1 MRYLPLLVGITVR
14 SRASK
19 LEALCLNLRGPFY
32 RLFCRGDQRCPYW
45 ASGHLGAIDDPSLP
59 DGAYDNP
66 AVTLKG
72 SPR

>member
-1 MRYLPLLVGITVR
+1 VR

-19 LEALCLNLRGPFY
+19 LEALCLNPPLGLFY
-32 RLFCRGDQRCPYW
+32 RLFCRGEQRCPCW
-45 ASGHLGAIDDPSLP
+45 ASGHLGAIGDPSLP